1 MASNSNSISL
11 NVGDAIEYTES
22 TTVTLEWTLRGLKQL
37 FDSSKGEMKS
47 KVTKSVKF
55 GGGRWQVL
63 FYANSGH
70 EGGNYVSLY
79 LSCEPAEDEKERSV
93 NGKWIREGLFKFS
106 FEIRNVNRGAL
117 TSPKEACDH
126 SFSYKTANWGWAQF
140 AKRDA
145 VFYTPNTVR
154 HVDAFLVIC
163 NITSASAAP
172 SAVSPTPVRTV
183 PRGLLDAV
191 GDMLDDPTYSDVCFV
206 LPAKKRRG
214 VRGKVGKPKTIYA
227 ARKILQRVDYFH
239 TSITDSHN
247 AGKIS
252 NGAYRRSYRGADSI
266 SLSVASGD
274 YGYDHEDNQ
283 EDDYD
288 GYTDYWSQDPF
299 EDSDEDSSDEEFD
312 ASGDHDPPSN
322 HQEAVIADVDE
333 ESPDPQTPS
342 NTHFPISTTESH
354 FRHHTRSFSQ
364 SFVPTSVAPDS
375 SSAHPRLPRDRNLTM
390 ESFRNSIGSTTDG
403 ILPSYTQSPSLSNLP
418 PISPRLQE
426 ERPQSRRGTMENQDL
441 SDTRDDVSDFTTS
454 ETVRGRRSVSDTED
468 NTTLSTRSIISPSE
482 DGDIHI
488 IGKEDTYSEPS
499 ARPIDPAS
507 GASHRETQVIGATN
521 RRALSAGDLSASQRS
536 GRYADDLKR
545 SSGFAP
551 RNRSGPKKT
560 KVIVK
565 ECEYATYY
573 AVLYYLYTDS
583 IVFSPLTSD
592 FTSKSTSASP
602 TGLQNLPDTVRSSS
616 SGSPYQQHLPAYF
629 QSQPILPLYGV
640 SQSHH
645 QQIVSSQTNSRY
657 PLYGSQTSSR
667 RQGVGVGGEGFESP
681 HRSRKE
687 WIRSWA
693 ATNPGRPRP
702 CSAKACY
709 RLADKLGLTELKAR
723 AFQHIVKSLSVN
735 NISFEIFSS
744 FSAAFEDVRKVQV
757 DFFLAN
763 WSEIKSSEAMRDVFR
778 QVRLGRHPGFGM
790 CSSSHLRSRSVL
802 LSCQLDF
809 IEI

>member
-93 NGKWIREGLFKFS
+93 NGKQVDPWIREGLFKFS

-239 TSITDSHN
+239 TMFSSGFAEGITDGHN

-333 ESPDPQTPS
+333 ESPGPQTP
-342 NTHFPISTTESH
+342 
-354 FRHHTRSFSQ
+354 
-364 SFVPTSVAPDS
+364 
-375 SSAHPRLPRDRNLTM
+375 
-390 ESFRNSIGSTTDG
+390 
-403 ILPSYTQSPSLSNLP
+403 
-418 PISPRLQE
+418 
-426 ERPQSRRGTMENQDL
+426 
-441 SDTRDDVSDFTTS
+441 
-454 ETVRGRRSVSDTED
+454 
-468 NTTLSTRSIISPSE
+468 
-482 DGDIHI
+482 
-488 IGKEDTYSEPS
+488 
-499 ARPIDPAS
+499 
-507 GASHRETQVIGATN
+507 
-521 RRALSAGDLSASQRS
+521 AGDLSASQRS

-551 RNRSGPKKT
+551 RNRSGGHSPHPRPIVDEAIIPGPKKT

-616 SGSPYQQHLPAYF
+616 SGSP
-629 QSQPILPLYGV
+629 
-640 SQSHH
+640 
-645 QQIVSSQTNSRY
+645 
-657 PLYGSQTSSR
+657 
-667 RQGVGVGGEGFESP
+667 QGVGVGGEGFESP

-790 CSSSHLRSRSVL
+790 FWPLIIMNLEFVPRPLPEVGVDGPKDVL
-802 LSCQLDF
+802 PA
-809 IEI
+809 